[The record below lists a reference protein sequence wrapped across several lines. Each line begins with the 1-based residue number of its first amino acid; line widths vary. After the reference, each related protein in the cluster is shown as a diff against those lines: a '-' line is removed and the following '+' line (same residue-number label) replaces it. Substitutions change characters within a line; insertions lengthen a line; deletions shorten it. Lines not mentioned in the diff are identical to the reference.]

1 MITIKRLSQVGF
13 VLVLAAGGSFAF
25 AQAKPAPTKPTTGAA
40 VTTPADACGNCEA
53 CKAAGKPGMMGSGMH
68 DCAMMRDMPKPDV
81 TVENT
86 KQGAVI
92 RLQTKNATDVA
103 KIQEMAQMMAKHLGG
118 NCEMAG
124 EHGDHDKGAH
134 DHHAET
140 H

>member
-1 MITIKRLSQVGF
+1 MMTNKRLSQVGF
-13 VLVLAAGGSFAF
+13 VLVLTAGASYAF
-25 AQAKPAPTKPTTGAA
+25 AQAKPAPAKPVAAAA
-40 VTTPADACGNCEA
+40 VAKPADACGNCEA
-53 CKAAGKPGMMGSGMH
+53 CKGAGKSDMMGKGMH

-92 RLQTKNATDVA
+92 RLQTKNAADVA

-124 EHGDHDKGAH
+124 EHGDHDKAH
-134 DHHAET
+134 EHHDM